1 MKFKNTAL
9 TLALG
14 FTTFVGAQNGTRRC
28 ANDVPSKDWDEWFN
42 QKVVEFKANEVL
54 MKKAQAGATIPV
66 IVHIIH
72 GGQNVGV
79 YPNITSTQV
88 QSQITVLN
96 QDYAGNGLNVNNVPS
111 AFASLKANTGI
122 SFCLAMLDPNGNAIA
137 EPGIDRVNYVS
148 KGWSNPNSYNSSAS
162 FMSYMDGTVKP
173 ATIWDPN
180 RYLNIWISDVS
191 QNQNV
196 GILGYASF
204 PAGSTLSGIPGSNT
218 GSSNNDGV
226 WVYTRAFGNTGF
238 VNAPYNKGRTATHE
252 IGHWLG
258 LRHVWGDGT
267 TCSNNTDYCN
277 DTPPQLSEHYGCPT
291 YPQVSCSNSAAG
303 GDMFMNFMDYSD
315 DACLYM
321 FTNDQ
326 NTRIQ
331 TALTFGVYRKNLTAS
346 SATLCN
352 IPYESPSASFN
363 MATEG
368 CIDSVITVDENLSLG
383 IPAPTYSWSSNP
395 QGATFLP
402 SNTASLPT
410 ITFPQAGTYTVA
422 LTAINAAGNSTSEM
436 TISIADCGPEAGL
449 RELNNVLKGVRL
461 IPNPAHSSLTID
473 LQMEG
478 HSGAEITIYN
488 AVGQKV
494 YLASTSETEVVTI
507 DLKATNLLEG
517 IYTVEVR
524 ASGEVLH
531 ARLIIAHP

>member
-1 MKFKNTAL
+1 MKLRNKGL
-9 TLALG
+9 VLALG
-14 FTTFVGAQNGTRRC
+14 LTSLLNAQTGMRRC
-28 ANDVPSKDWDEWFN
+28 ATDVPSKEWDEWFN
-42 QKVVEFKANEVL
+42 QRVVEFKANEVL
-54 MKKAQAGATIPV
+54 LKKAQAGATIPV
-66 IVHIIH
+66 VVHIIH

-96 QDYAGNGLNVNNVPS
+96 QDYAGNGLNVNQVPS

-122 SFCLAMLDPNGNAIA
+122 SFCLAMLDPSGNALT

-148 KGWSNPNSYNSSAS
+148 KGWSNPNTYNTSSS
-162 FMSYMDGTVKP
+162 FMSFMDGTVKP

-204 PAGSTLSGIPGSNT
+204 PAGSTLSGIPGSNA
-218 GSSNNDGV
+218 GSANNDGV

-258 LRHVWGDGT
+258 LRHIWGDGT
-267 TCSNNTDYCN
+267 NCSNNTDYCN

-331 TALTFGVYRKNLTAS
+331 TALTFGTFRKNLTAS

-352 IPYESPSASFN
+352 IPNEAPSASFN
-363 MATEG
+363 MDTEG
-368 CIDSVITVDENLSLG
+368 CIDSVITVAENLSLG
-383 IPAPTYSWSSNP
+383 VPAPTYSWTSNP
-395 QGATFLP
+395 PGATFLP
-402 SNTASLPT
+402 SKTASLPT
-410 ITFPQAGTYTVA
+410 ITFPQAGTYTVT
-422 LTAINAAGNSTSEM
+422 LNAVNVAGNSTSDM
-436 TISIADCGPEAGL
+436 TITIADCGPEAGL
-449 RELNNVLKGVRL
+449 RELNKVLKGIHLV
-461 IPNPAHSSLTID
+461 PNPANTTLAITI
-473 LQMEG
+473 QMQG
-478 HSGAEITIYN
+478 TSQPDVVIYN

-494 YLASTSETEVVTI
+494 YANTLYDSGKTTI
-507 DLKATNLLEG
+507 DLAVEGLANG

-524 ASGEVLH
+524 AGGEVLH
-531 ARLIIAHP
+531 AKLIIAQP